1 MGAFQEMKVS
11 WAWQMILTFQN
22 NNLAF
27 HFPKKKIKRFK
38 KKKKKKIKRAFDKY
52 SISAL
57 SLPLV
62 FRLALE
68 QYKGIYSF
76 FLYVYFF
83 FFHTSIERFDE
94 FFLSI
99 LSFKDSVDQLR
110 MK

>member
-1 MGAFQEMKVS
+1 
-11 WAWQMILTFQN
+11 MILTFQN

-27 HFPKKKIKRFK
+27 HFP
-38 KKKKKKIKRAFDKY
+38 KKKIKRAFDKY

-83 FFHTSIERFDE
+83 FFTPA
-94 FFLSI
+94 LSA
-99 LSFKDSVDQLR
+99 LMNFS
-110 MK
+110 

>member
-1 MGAFQEMKVS
+1 
-11 WAWQMILTFQN
+11 MILTFQN

-27 HFPKKKIKRFK
+27 HFP
-38 KKKKKKIKRAFDKY
+38 KKKIKRAFDKY

-76 FLYVYFF
+76 FLYVYLFF
-83 FFHTSIERFDE
+83 FFTPA
-94 FFLSI
+94 LSA
-99 LSFKDSVDQLR
+99 LMNFS
-110 MK
+110 

>member
-27 HFPKKKIKRFK
+27 HFP
-38 KKKKKKIKRAFDKY
+38 KKKIKRAFDKY